1 MRTSIIGLGLLAVV
15 LGGCAGSYARRG
27 GAGTEFHEG
36 AAQIDRQRRLGRIY
50 ISEQPSEAA
59 MREFAGLGGVTVIN
73 LRRDEEMA
81 EHVGYDEARLAHDL
95 GMRYVHVPVSPA
107 TLSDSDV
114 AAVSDAIEAQPGPV
128 LMHCASGTRA
138 AALLATHLATRRG
151 VPAGEAIHQA
161 APLGMAG
168 KGPMIDA
175 VRRVLM
181 KEVDDVTGEV
191 SAERIRSDIDTLVG
205 FGTRQTLSDT
215 ESETRGIG
223 AARRW
228 IKGEFDRVA
237 REAGRRRGEEI
248 GVDFDSHHVEADG
261 RRVFQD
267 VDVVNVKMTIPGSMP
282 EAKNRLYYVIGHY
295 DSRNSEANDVDGDS
309 PGADDDGSGTA
320 VCLEL
325 ARVLSKHRMDATVV
339 LMPVAGEEQGL
350 FGSRAHA
357 RAAREQ
363 GLDIRGVL
371 SNDIVGDPTGPGGE
385 VARDQIRL
393 FSEGLPIAM
402 VSDPSAGTQALA
414 TVRSYAMESDSE
426 SRQLARYV
434 AEVARVHDLPVKP
447 MLVFRPDRFLRG
459 GDHTGFN
466 EAGYPA
472 VRFCEVYEN
481 YDRQH
486 QDVRV
491 EDGVQYGDLP
501 EYVDEAYLADVARL
515 NAAAILN
522 LANAPSPPPNTRV
535 IVAELSNDT
544 TLRWDASPEPDVA
557 GYEVVWRATTAPEWE
572 HFEDV
577 GNVNE
582 ATIDLSKDNW
592 FFGVRAYD
600 RDGYRSPIVIP
611 RAARE

>member
-215 ESETRGIG
+215 ESETC
-223 AARRW
+223 AAS
-228 IKGEFDRVA
+228 A
-237 REAGRRRGEEI
+237 RLAG
-248 GVDFDSHHVEADG
+248 
-261 RRVFQD
+261 
-267 VDVVNVKMTIPGSMP
+267 
-282 EAKNRLYYVIGHY
+282 
-295 DSRNSEANDVDGDS
+295 
-309 PGADDDGSGTA
+309 
-320 VCLEL
+320 
-325 ARVLSKHRMDATVV
+325 
-339 LMPVAGEEQGL
+339 
-350 FGSRAHA
+350 GSRA
-357 RAAREQ
+357 
-363 GLDIRGVL
+363 
-371 SNDIVGDPTGPGGE
+371 SST
-385 VARDQIRL
+385 
-393 FSEGLPIAM
+393 
-402 VSDPSAGTQALA
+402 
-414 TVRSYAMESDSE
+414 
-426 SRQLARYV
+426 
-434 AEVARVHDLPVKP
+434 
-447 MLVFRPDRFLRG
+447 
-459 GDHTGFN
+459 
-466 EAGYPA
+466 
-472 VRFCEVYEN
+472 
-481 YDRQH
+481 
-486 QDVRV
+486 
-491 EDGVQYGDLP
+491 
-501 EYVDEAYLADVARL
+501 
-515 NAAAILN
+515 
-522 LANAPSPPPNTRV
+522 
-535 IVAELSNDT
+535 
-544 TLRWDASPEPDVA
+544 ASPARPGVGGA
-557 GYEVVWRATTAPEWE
+557 RRSASISTPTTSRRTGGGSSRTW
-572 HFEDV
+572 
-577 GNVNE
+577 
-582 ATIDLSKDNW
+582 TSSTS
-592 FFGVRAYD
+592 R
-600 RDGYRSPIVIP
+600 
-611 RAARE
+611 